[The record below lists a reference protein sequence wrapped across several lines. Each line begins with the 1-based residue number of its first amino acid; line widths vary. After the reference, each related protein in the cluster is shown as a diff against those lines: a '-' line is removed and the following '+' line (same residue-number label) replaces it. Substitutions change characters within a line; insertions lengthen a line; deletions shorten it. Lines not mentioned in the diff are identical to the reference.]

1 MKRLICAALVCCM
14 LMNGACAL
22 AEGPDWPALFQEA
35 KEAIEQWLGLPPDG
49 KEAQGVNKQAVLER
63 LQAIGIEI
71 TPETLSRYEKG
82 WQAMQKRETRQTET
96 DLFFAQNILI
106 IQGMGDYDYDT
117 DVWTPT
123 SSQVYSF
130 DAEVYNVGSMYRLFL
145 QGVASIAPGFDYTDA
160 EESIEEAE
168 RQIFPTDSAEDMEVY
183 LEEWK
188 ALGHM
193 PDEGVTTVSFRLN
206 GHDYRKELGFRGDWF
221 NEDAISWINEVLEQ
235 EGFDGRLY
243 AFFDGGQGLILI
255 YGSPER
261 AGALGQILE
270 NTPYGL

>member
-1 MKRLICAALVCCM
+1 M

-22 AEGPDWPALFQEA
+22 AQGPDWPALFQEA
-35 KEAIEQWLGLPPDG
+35 KEAIGQWLGLLPDG
-49 KEAQGVNKQAVLER
+49 KEAQAANRQAVLDR
-63 LQAIGIEI
+63 LKAIGIEI
-71 TPETLSRYEKG
+71 SPEVLSQYEKG
-82 WQAMQKRETRQTET
+82 WQAMQKRGTNQRET
-96 DLFFAQNILI
+96 DAFYAQSILL

-145 QGVASIAPGFDYTDA
+145 QGVAAIVPGFDYTDA
-160 EESIEEAE
+160 EESTEEAE
-168 RQIFPTDSAEDMEVY
+168 RQVFPMDSAEDMEAY
-183 LEEWK
+183 LEEWR

-206 GHDYRKELGFRGDWF
+206 GHVYRKELGFRGDWF
-221 NEDAISWINEVLEQ
+221 NEDAISWVNEVLEQ
-235 EGFDGRLY
+235 EGFGERLY

-255 YGSPER
+255 YGGPER
-261 AGALGQILE
+261 ADALAQIIE
-270 NTPYGL
+270 PYGF